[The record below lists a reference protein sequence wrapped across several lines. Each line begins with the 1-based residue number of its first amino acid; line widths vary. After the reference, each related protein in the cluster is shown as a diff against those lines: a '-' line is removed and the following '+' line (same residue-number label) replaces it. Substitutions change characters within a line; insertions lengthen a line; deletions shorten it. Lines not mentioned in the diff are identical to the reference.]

1 MNSSLKEITQISAPL
16 LASVVKVWLAA
27 EMAVSAR
34 MLAKRLPYKMTKVN
48 VLPYVAESLEMFTE
62 DAWGEFV
69 QVSRRKWKPVRIRG
83 ARSRK
88 LRSGH
93 TTVQKDVLAAIRAK
107 IAPRSRLPL
116 CQP

>member
-48 VLPYVAESLEMFTE
+48 VLPYVAESLEI
-62 DAWGEFV
+62 AWGEFV